1 MQQINYG
8 IIGTGYFGAEL
19 GRIVNTLPGAAV
31 SRVYDPVNGSAVAAE
46 LGCSAASGVA
56 DVTDHADVDVVV
68 VASPNHA
75 HREPVELAARAG
87 KPVFCEKPIALSFT
101 DCQAMLAATA
111 DAGVLFMAGHVM
123 NFMNGVRAAKQW
135 ISEGAIG
142 DLVYCH
148 TARNGWEGP
157 QPSVSWK
164 KQRALSGGHLYHHIH
179 ELDLMQFLMGP
190 AQTVTMVGGNVA
202 HHGTQFGDEDDLLLI
217 ALEFAD
223 NRYGLLEYGSAFR
236 WPEHYVLIQGTA
248 GAIRI
253 DLQDVGVELRTPI
266 RHERLLL
273 HRSPEEDQDRK
284 RFYGLGDASTDGAI
298 MYGDPSKTPPLW
310 LRGIMEMEIAYF
322 DGLLRG
328 QLPDP
333 EFTALTDGTA
343 ATAVIATADAL
354 TRSLREGRKVEV
366 SEVTAGSTPGN
377 DTHQTSD
384 QRGPATYERC
394 LS

>member
-1 MQQINYG
+1 MHQINYG

-19 GRIVNTLPGAAV
+19 GRIVNTMPAAAV
-31 SRVYDPVNGSAVAAE
+31 SRIYDPVNGSAVAAE
-46 LGCSAASGVA
+46 LGCLAMSELAG
-56 DVTDHADVDVVV
+56 VTDHDDVDAVI

-87 KPVFCEKPIALSFT
+87 KPIFCEKPIALSFT
-101 DCQAMLAATA
+101 DCQAMLDATSS
-111 DAGVLFMAGHVM
+111 AGVLFMAGHVM
-123 NFMNGVRAAKQW
+123 NFMDGIRAAKRW

-157 QPSVSWK
+157 QDSVSWK
-164 KQRALSGGHLYHHIH
+164 KQRTLSGGHLYHHIH
-179 ELDLMQFLMGP
+179 ELDLMQFLLGP
-190 AQTVTMVGGNVA
+190 AETVTMVGGNVA
-202 HHGTQFGDEDDLLLI
+202 HQGAQFGDEDDLLLI
-217 ALEFAD
+217 VLEFAH

-253 DLQDVGVELRTPI
+253 DLQDVGVELRTPT
-266 RHERLLL
+266 RHERQLL

-284 RFYGLGDASTDGAI
+284 RFYGLGDVSMDGAI

-310 LRGIMEMEIAYF
+310 LQGIMQMEMTYF

-328 QLPDP
+328 RRPDP
-333 EFTALTDGTA
+333 EFAALTDGTA
-343 ATAVIATADAL
+343 ATAAIATADAL
-354 TRSLREGRKVEV
+354 TRSMLERRKVDVVEV
-366 SEVTAGSTPGN
+366 VEVVGSHYRSSNP
-377 DTHQTSD
+377 DQPPHPSD
-384 QRGPATYERC
+384 VPVRT
-394 LS
+394 